1 MTVKSAVSFIDVHH
15 AFARE
20 KVERGE
26 FASVSAVVAAGIQ
39 RLRDEEAERKAML
52 DAMADEVRR
61 RAEAPD
67 EKSSWSTCREISR
80 EFSNDYLAVRHDD
93 DAV

>member
-1 MTVKSAVSFIDVHH
+1 MTVKSAVSFIDAHH

-20 KVERGE
+20 KVTRGE

-39 RLRDEEAERKAML
+39 RLRDEEADRKAML

-67 EKSSWSTCREISR
+67 EEFVEHVPGDFSR
-80 EFSNDYLAVRHDD
+80 ILERLPAVRRDD